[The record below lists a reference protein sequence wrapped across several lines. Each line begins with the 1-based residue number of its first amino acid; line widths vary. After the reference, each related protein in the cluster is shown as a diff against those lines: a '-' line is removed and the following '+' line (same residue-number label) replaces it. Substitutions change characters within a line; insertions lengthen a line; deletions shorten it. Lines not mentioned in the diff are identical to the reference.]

1 MPVSDQDSLQVSVS
15 EVVDFLRI
23 DGGFSKALSD
33 VVRRKYLLRAA
44 DSAGIQAA
52 PEELQR
58 AADAYRALNGLHK
71 AADTERWMANN
82 GITVDKLEKH
92 LEENIRIS
100 KARDHIADEWGPRI
114 ADAPAVKKLVREL
127 AVEDWLAHQAA
138 D

>member
-1 MPVSDQDSLQVSVS
+1 MSTASEQTLQISVS

-23 DGGFSKALSD
+23 EGGFSEALAS

-44 DSAGIQAA
+44 DGAGIEAT

-58 AADAYRALNGLHK
+58 AADAYRAMHGLHK
-71 AADTERWMANN
+71 AADTQAWMANN

-100 KARDHIADEWGPRI
+100 KARDHIADECGPAI
-114 ADAPAVKKLVREL
+114 AGAPKVKKLIREL
-127 AVEDWLAHQAA
+127 AVEDWLARQAA
-138 D
+138 E